1 MSTLLTIEDESGT
14 ITRPRHP
21 HNGYYAGDFSGV
33 SDPAAVSAAG
43 DGWRTQQLAL
53 LAELSL

>member
-33 SDPAAVSAAG
+33 SDPAAAPAAW

-53 LAELSL
+53 PTHL

>member
-21 HNGYYAGDFSGV
+21 HNGYYAGDFSRMV
-33 SDPAAVSAAG
+33 DPAASSTARDVL
-43 DGWRTQQLAL
+43 RTEELAL
-53 LAELSL
+53 LTYA

>member
-33 SDPAAVSAAG
+33 SDPAAASAAR

-53 LAELSL
+53 LTHL

>member
-21 HNGYYAGDFSGV
+21 HNGYYAGDFSGLF
-33 SDPAAVSAAG
+33 DAAASSAVRAG
-43 DGWRTQQLAL
+43 LRTEELAL
-53 LAELSL
+53 LTHA